1 MRPGLFLIRAYLDAY
16 RKTSELLAHKLRRNF
31 YLYLAALFSLAVVL
45 DVFVFHQI
53 VDMRQ
58 RAYDLVIKNRF
69 ITPKRDASIVIVDI
83 NEKSL
88 ADMAPEYGRWP
99 WPRQVLGEFLE
110 QVQEQRPKAVVFDI
124 LFSDPDVYNPDSDAY
139 LDGVIAATDNTFFP
153 LLRLPEDH
161 DKLSQVEPGKISGVK
176 PAPGQPQQDVT
187 VAVVLPFLKAALASG
202 RLGTINIS
210 PDQDGIVRSYRMVHE
225 VGGWLIPS
233 LPVRIGEVLGWKLPQ
248 RQDILLNWRGKPF
261 TYTNVSFSDVYFD
274 MLSKDRKRSQDE
286 FKDKI
291 VIIGSTAPGLFDVK
305 PTSMAKQFPGVEILA
320 TAIDNVK
327 HDDYIRVPQSRIPA
341 LIAALL
347 ILWATALGFYKDVEA
362 ERFAKAFG
370 LSQAGLLVV
379 SYLSINL
386 TNFYLNLTGP
396 VFVGFIY
403 FSIAKIY
410 QLATARALERNLLAE
425 SLKGTGGQVATM
437 AVFHVRGRDDTTSA
451 VFMRALKRAV
461 ERSGTAP
468 KDVEILRGKQRG
480 LFGLFDTTLVVS
492 WLYPRDDEEQH
503 QAVEKEA
510 SDLLAAMPNLIEA
523 NRIGGETLEEVALHR
538 LALGGS
544 GTVTAAE
551 WRHLFAETLARVAPA
566 SRLYR
571 TTEDTVDTEEKRNA
585 IS

>member
-1 MRPGLFLIRAYLDAY
+1 MRPGLFLIRAYLNAY
-16 RKTSELLAHKLRRNF
+16 RKVSEFLAHKLRRNF
-31 YLYLAALFSLAVVL
+31 YLYLAALFSLGAVL

-69 ITPKRDASIVIVDI
+69 IKPKPDPEIVIVDI
-83 NEKSL
+83 DERSL
-88 ADMAPEYGRWP
+88 AAMAPEYGRWP

-110 QVQEQRPKAVVFDI
+110 QIEEQGPRAVVFDI

-139 LDGVIAATDNTFFP
+139 LDAAIAASGNTFFP
-153 LLRLPEDH
+153 LLRLPQEH
-161 DKLSQVEPGKISGVK
+161 DKLSQVKPPMIGGVR
-176 PAPGQPQQDVT
+176 PAPGRPQQDVT
-187 VAVVLPFLKAALASG
+187 VAVVVPFLPAAQASG
-202 RLGTINIS
+202 RLGTHNIY
-210 PDQDGIVRSYRMVHE
+210 PDRDGVVRSYRMVHD

-233 LPVRIGEVLGWKLPQ
+233 LPVRIAEGLGWSTPQ

-261 TYTNVSFSDVYFD
+261 TYRYVSFSDVYFD
-274 MLSKDRKRSQDE
+274 LLSRERKRPPEE
-286 FKDKI
+286 FGGKL
-291 VIIGSTAPGLFDVK
+291 VIIGSTAPSLFDIK

-320 TAIDNVK
+320 TAIDNVR

-347 ILWATALGFYKDVEA
+347 ILWATALGFYQDVEA
-362 ERFAKAFG
+362 ERFAKVFG
-370 LSQAGLLVV
+370 LSQVGLLVI

-396 VFVGFIY
+396 VFIGFVY

-410 QLATARALERNLLAE
+410 QLATARALEHNLLAE

-437 AVFHVRGRDDTTSA
+437 AVFHIHGRDDTTSA
-451 VFMRALKRAV
+451 VFMRALKKEV

-480 LFGLFDTTLVVS
+480 VFGLFDTTLVVS
-492 WLYPRDDEEQH
+492 WLYPRDAAAARL
-503 QAVEKEA
+503 AVEKDA
-510 SDLLAAMPNLIEA
+510 NDLMTAMPKLIEA
-523 NRIGGETLEEVALHR
+523 NRIGGETLEEAGLHR
-538 LALGGS
+538 LALGAS

-551 WRHLFAETLARVAPA
+551 WRHLFAETLARIAPA
-566 SRLYR
+566 GRS
-571 TTEDTVDTEEKRNA
+571 V
-585 IS
+585 